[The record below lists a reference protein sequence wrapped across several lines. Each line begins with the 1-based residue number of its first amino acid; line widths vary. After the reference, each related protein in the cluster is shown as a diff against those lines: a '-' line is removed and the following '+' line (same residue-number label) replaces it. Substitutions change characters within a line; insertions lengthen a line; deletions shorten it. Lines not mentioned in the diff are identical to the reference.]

1 MRKEIPEKSMI
12 LLLGQLKLSIKS
24 PNSRSTTKSNNLVTT
39 TSNLLITLELSEM
52 KKKPIIQ
59 RHEQNLQN
67 LVEFLQNRG
76 ILTENQGRRKT
87 AYNNIVFKEDISNLL
102 RFLKDESK
110 NEKENG
116 ICVIDCED

>member
-1 MRKEIPEKSMI
+1 
-12 LLLGQLKLSIKS
+12 
-24 PNSRSTTKSNNLVTT
+24 
-39 TSNLLITLELSEM
+39 LSEM